1 MPVDWDALPLESL
14 DEIVRWG
21 RSCEELEHDGKP
33 HEGGSHDVGKGKVV
47 KILNNHQALI
57 LRDDGFEDV
66 YNLIELIVVSAETHT
81 EAAFK
86 HIPEHH
92 NDEESSIKKTSKRH
106 KQNNGK
112 VWEIDLHIEHLVDKH
127 KSLSNYEIVQ
137 IQIRHCEFTIEKA
150 IKKGVG
156 ELDNIIIEEVSY
168 EGYGPFGIAILVEA
182 ITDNKNRTVADVR
195 HALSKFGGSLG
206 QTGSVSWNFER
217 TGIILIDKNKIAE
230 NDIFEFSVENDCIE
244 FFEDEDCFRL
254 HFNSNDLYSK
264 LDILE
269 ALNIPVDSSFLA
281 HVPKDEI
288 KLSKDEHDKVE
299 KLLDFLEELEDIQ
312 NVFSNQ
318 TLGLN

>member
-1 MPVDWDALPLESL
+1 MAGHSKWSTIKRKKGAL
-14 DEIVRWG
+14 DQKR
-21 RSCEELEHDGKP
+21 GK
-33 HEGGSHDVGKGKVV
+33 
-47 KILNNHQALI
+47 L
-57 LRDDGFEDV
+57 F
-66 YNLIELIVVSAETHT
+66 
-81 EAAFK
+81 
-86 HIPEHH
+86 
-92 NDEESSIKKTSKRH
+92 SSISKEITVSSRLGGKDIDSNPRLRQAVKKAKTL
-106 KQNNGK
+106 NMPN
-112 VWEIDLHIEHLVDKH
+112 
-127 KSLSNYEIVQ
+127 SN
-137 IQIRHCEFTIEKA
+137 IEKA

-168 EGYGPFGIAILVEA
+168 EGYGPFGIAILIEA

-206 QTGSVSWNFER
+206 QAGSVSWNFER

-230 NDIFEFSVENDCIE
+230 NDIFEFSVENNCIE

>member
-1 MPVDWDALPLESL
+1 MAGHSKWSTIKRKKGAL
-14 DEIVRWG
+14 DQKR
-21 RSCEELEHDGKP
+21 GK
-33 HEGGSHDVGKGKVV
+33 
-47 KILNNHQALI
+47 L
-57 LRDDGFEDV
+57 F
-66 YNLIELIVVSAETHT
+66 
-81 EAAFK
+81 
-86 HIPEHH
+86 
-92 NDEESSIKKTSKRH
+92 SSISKEITVSSRLGGKDIDSNPRLRQAVKKAKTL
-106 KQNNGK
+106 NMPN
-112 VWEIDLHIEHLVDKH
+112 
-127 KSLSNYEIVQ
+127 SN
-137 IQIRHCEFTIEKA
+137 IEKA

-168 EGYGPFGIAILVEA
+168 EGYGPFGIAILIEA

-206 QTGSVSWNFER
+206 QAGSVSWNFER

-264 LDILE
+264 LDFLE